1 MNQPAPAPSPPALPV
16 SLAANPKLSSWL
28 KFSSNGQVT
37 ISPGKVEIGQ
47 GIVTALA
54 QIAAD
59 ELDIDLSR
67 VQMIRASTATSPN
80 EGVTSGSLSIQ
91 QSGRALRHACAE
103 VRRIFLQQAAERLG
117 VDIDA
122 LDIEDG
128 TISGPGN
135 VRTSYWELAEEVS
148 LDRDAT
154 PGVTP
159 KIASRRALAGN
170 SIQRIDIPDKVLG
183 RPRFI
188 HDQALA
194 GMLHGRVLRPEN
206 ARAKLIELKEDGAR
220 AVAGLVAIVRDGS
233 FAGVVSET
241 EHGAEAALNALR
253 KGASWSDGE
262 PLPDENDLASFLKA
276 QPSESTIID
285 KKTAASPGTAARTIR
300 RQYTRPY
307 IAHASIAPSCAMAQW
322 HGDRVHVW
330 THSQG
335 VYLLRADLALVLK
348 LPVENI
354 TVEHMEGAGC
364 YGHNAADDVALD
376 AVLLAKA
383 AGGRPVRVQWSRQG
397 EMSDAPFGAAM
408 AIEIEA
414 DLDAQGEII
423 DWRHSIWGNGHVARP
438 GRAAQPALLAGF
450 ELANPFP
457 RMISTN
463 PPQANGGGGDRNSIP
478 LYDFPSWRIESHRL
492 TTMPI
497 RTSALRTLGGQG
509 NVFAIESILDEI
521 AAERGEDPVAFRLR
535 HLRDERAKD
544 VIRAV
549 AARAKWKPE
558 KQPGIGHGVGF
569 ARYKNTGAYC
579 AAIAEI
585 EGAEEISVRKL
596 TLAVDVG
603 EAINPDGVINQI
615 EGGAIQAT
623 SWVLKERVRFDRQ
636 RITSTSWTEYPILRF
651 SEVPD
656 VEVEVI
662 QRSGYRPGR
671 RRRGCPWPGYGGHR
685 QRRIRRAR
693 RAGARSADHARQD
706 HCRDGIDLM
715 SSLNIL
721 SGGAAQG
728 LVGSLTPAFKA
739 QTGFDIA
746 GEFGAVGVMADKL
759 RKGTPADIVIL
770 TAALVAK
777 LAEEKLVVAT
787 SIADVGLV
795 ETALAVRTGDPLA
808 AVRDA
813 ADLREALL
821 ASDAIFVPD
830 TKASTAG
837 IHVANVLQQL
847 GIADEVAARLRIF
860 PNGATAMRELAAS
873 EARRPIGC
881 TQSTEIISTKGRN
894 PVRFTAAGLRTCD
907 HVHGRHHG
915 RRRPPATSP
924 GPDRPVDRCRT
935 T

>member
-1 MNQPAPAPSPPALPV
+1 MSQQAPAPSPPQLPV

-28 KFSSNGQVT
+28 KFSSTGQVT
-37 ISPGKVEIGQ
+37 VSPGKVEIGQ

-59 ELDIDLSR
+59 ELDIELSR
-67 VQMIRASTATSPN
+67 VQMARASTADSPN

-103 VRRIFLQQAAERLG
+103 IRQIFLHQAAERLG

-122 LDIEDG
+122 LEVEDG

-135 VRTSYWELAEEVS
+135 VRTSYWELAGEVS

-154 PGVTP
+154 PGATP
-159 KIASRRALAGN
+159 KIAARRALAGN
-170 SIQRIDIPDKVLG
+170 SIPRIDIPDKVFA

-188 HDQALA
+188 HDRALA

-206 ARAKLIELKEDGAR
+206 ARAKLTGLKEDDAR
-220 AVAGLVAIVRDGS
+220 AIAGLVAVVRDGS

-241 EHGAEAALNALR
+241 EHGAEAALLALR
-253 KGASWSDGE
+253 KRATWSDGE
-262 PLPDENDLASFLKA
+262 PLPEENDLANFLKA
-276 QPSESTIID
+276 QPSESTVID
-285 KKTAASPGTAARTIR
+285 KRTAASPGTIARTLQ

-322 HGDRVHVW
+322 RGDRVHVW

-376 AVLLAKA
+376 AVLRARS
-383 AGGRPVRVQWSRQG
+383 AGGRPVRVQWSREG

-414 DLDAQGEII
+414 DLDAQGEIV
-423 DWRHSIWGNGHVARP
+423 DWRHSIWSNGHAARP

-450 ELANPFP
+450 ELADPFP

-478 LYDFPSWRIESHRL
+478 LYDFPSWQIESHRL
-492 TTMPI
+492 KTMPI
-497 RTSALRTLGGQG
+497 RTSALRTLGAQG
-509 NVFAIESILDEI
+509 NVFAIESFLDEI

-535 HLRDERAKD
+535 HLGDERAKD
-544 VIRAV
+544 VIRA
-549 AARAKWKPE
+549 AARRAKWKPE
-558 KQPGIGHGVGF
+558 MQPGIGYGAGF

-579 AAIAEI
+579 AVIAEI
-585 EGAEEISVRKL
+585 EGAEDISVRKL

-623 SWVLKERVRFDRQ
+623 SWVLKERVRFDLQ
-636 RITSTSWTEYPILRF
+636 RITSTSWTGYPILRF

-656 VEVEVI
+656 VEVELI
-662 QRSGYRPGR
+662 QRPQMDPLG
-671 RRRGCPWPGYGGHR
+671 
-685 QRRIRRAR
+685 
-693 RAGARSADHARQD
+693 AGEAAHGPVTAAIANAVFDALGVRVRHLPIT
-706 HCRDGIDLM
+706 RDGLI
-715 SSLNIL
+715 
-721 SGGAAQG
+721 AAME
-728 LVGSLTPAFKA
+728 S
-739 QTGFDIA
+739 
-746 GEFGAVGVMADKL
+746 
-759 RKGTPADIVIL
+759 
-770 TAALVAK
+770 
-777 LAEEKLVVAT
+777 T
-787 SIADVGLV
+787 S
-795 ETALAVRTGDPLA
+795 
-808 AVRDA
+808 
-813 ADLREALL
+813 
-821 ASDAIFVPD
+821 
-830 TKASTAG
+830 
-837 IHVANVLQQL
+837 
-847 GIADEVAARLRIF
+847 
-860 PNGATAMRELAAS
+860 
-873 EARRPIGC
+873 
-881 TQSTEIISTKGRN
+881 
-894 PVRFTAAGLRTCD
+894 
-907 HVHGRHHG
+907 
-915 RRRPPATSP
+915 
-924 GPDRPVDRCRT
+924 
-935 T
+935 